1 MSEATSGVFSFPVVP
16 AYRCAHAGY
25 LLDNSGAWES
35 AMGDTPQR
43 KTLRNYRSR
52 PVKRGM
58 ARFEVRGLEADRNLI
73 RSLAKRLAEDDPEAA
88 RIRAAVSRMIAGEPS
103 KKGGIVAALRRSPL
117 VGADLN
123 LARSHETGR
132 KVDL

>member
-43 KTLRNYRSR
+43 KNAAELSE
-52 PVKRGM
+52 PAGQ
-58 ARFEVRGLEADRNLI
+58 ARH
-73 RSLAKRLAEDDPEAA
+73 
-88 RIRAAVSRMIAGEPS
+88 
-103 KKGGIVAALRRSPL
+103 
-117 VGADLN
+117 GAI
-123 LARSHETGR
+123 
-132 KVDL
+132 